1 MRLLA
6 RWRVP
11 LGLAALLSSA
21 ALVAACGSSSGSNAT
36 ASNAAASSSGGS
48 QSAAIAPV
56 PPTSPA
62 NAFPIATPL
71 KSKPPKRSIAWLAC
85 ELPTCQGLLSA
96 GYKEAAAALG
106 WNFRQINY
114 KVSDPASAV
123 QQALDNNVN
132 YIAITGIPPVAFQQQ
147 ATAAAKR
154 HIPIVSCFD
163 TTNPAPTSNGV
174 YMQCANTYGYGLQA
188 KQMANWIINDSKGK
202 ANVLMVSIRSY
213 PILNAE
219 EAAIKQSFAQEC
231 SGCKF
236 NTLPVTVDDVG
247 AGSVPGKIVAYLQ
260 SHPDVNYLEL
270 AFSDLGLG
278 VPEALQGAG
287 LANHV
292 KITGVQSDKN
302 ALEGI
307 VKGKIAAWTAQ
318 AQGFAGWLSLDAL
331 ARLSEGMPLTSYE
344 KSGQLPSWV
353 VDSKAQAQAVLNGS
367 GEWGGPAGYQQ
378 KFSALWS
385 K

>member
-6 RWRVP
+6 TWRVP
-11 LGLAALLSSA
+11 VVFA
-21 ALVAACGSSSGSNAT
+21 ALVSCAGLISACGSSSVSS
-36 ASNAAASSSGGS
+36 SNAADTHAGGSSSA
-48 QSAAIAPV
+48 SATLVSA
-56 PPTSPA
+56 PPTTPPTL
-62 NAFPIATPL
+62 FPVTTPL
-71 KSKPPKRSIAWLAC
+71 KSKSATKSVAWLAC
-85 ELPTCQGLLSA
+85 ELPTCQGLLST
-96 GYKEAAAALG
+96 GYKQAAAALG

-123 QQALDNNVN
+123 QQALDDNVN

-147 ATAAAKR
+147 ATEAAKR

-163 TTNPAPTSNGV
+163 TTKPAPATNSL

-188 KQMANWIINDSKGK
+188 KQMAHWIINDSKGK
-202 ANVLMVSIRSY
+202 ANTLMVSIRSY

-219 EAAIKQSFAQEC
+219 EAAIKQSFSQEC
-231 SGCKF
+231 PGCKIDV
-236 NTLPVTVDDVG
+236 LPVTVDDVG
-247 AGSVPGKIVAYLQ
+247 AGAVPNKVIAYLQ

-278 VPEALQGAG
+278 VPQALQAAG
-287 LANHV
+287 LADKV

-307 VKGKIAAWTAQ
+307 VKGQIAAWTAQ

-331 ARLSEGMPLTSYE
+331 ARLSEGMPLTPYE

-353 VDSKAQAQAVLNGS
+353 VDSKAQAQAVLNGT

-378 KFSALWS
+378 KFSSLWS
-385 K
+385 H

>member
-6 RWRVP
+6 KWRVP
-11 LGLAALLSSA
+11 VILTALLGCA
-21 ALVAACGSSSGSNAT
+21 ALVAACGSSSSGS
-36 ASNAAASSSGGS
+36 SSSAAAGGGS
-48 QSAAIAPV
+48 TQKASAAIAPV
-56 PPTSPA
+56 PPTTPA
-62 NAFPIATPL
+62 NEFPISTPL
-71 KSKPPKRSIAWLAC
+71 KSKPPVKTIAWLAC
-85 ELPTCQGLLSA
+85 ELPTCQGLLST

-106 WNFRQINY
+106 WNFSQINY

-123 QQALDNNVN
+123 QQALDRNVN

-147 ATAAAKR
+147 AAEAAKR

-163 TTNPAPTSNGV
+163 TTNPAPTTNSL
-174 YMQCANTYGYGLQA
+174 YMQCANAYGYGLQA
-188 KQMANWIINDSKGK
+188 KQMAHWIINDSKGK

-236 NTLPVTVDDVG
+236 ATLPVTVPDVG
-247 AGSVPGKIVAYLQ
+247 GGSVPSKIVAYLQ
-260 SHPDVNYLEL
+260 SHPDVNYVHL

-278 VPEALQGAG
+278 VPEALAGAG
-287 LANHV
+287 VSGHV

-331 ARLSEGMPLTSYE
+331 ARIAEGMPLTAYE

-353 VDSKAQAQAVLNGS
+353 VDSKAQAQAILNGS
-367 GEWGGPAGYQQ
+367 GEWAGPADYQQ
-378 KFSALWS
+378 KFSSLWTH
-385 K
+385 